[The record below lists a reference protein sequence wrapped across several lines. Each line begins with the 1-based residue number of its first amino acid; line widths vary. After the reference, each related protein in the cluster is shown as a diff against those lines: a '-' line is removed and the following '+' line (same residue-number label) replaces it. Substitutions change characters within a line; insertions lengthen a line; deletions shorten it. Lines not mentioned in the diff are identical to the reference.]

1 MFEIIE
7 KEQEPSGQWR
17 IRAIVSADESMFLWF
32 GAEPAQA
39 DIDNAI
45 DAQLQQ
51 RLLSNPVIVES
62 GELKCTAWQFRKALN
77 ALGLRDAVEAA
88 IAASGDQNIK
98 DGWQYT
104 SEFHRYAPLVIQFGQ
119 VLGKTGAEMD
129 ALFALAGTL

>member
-1 MFEIIE
+1 MYEIIE

-32 GAEPAQA
+32 GVEPEQA
-39 DIDNAI
+39 DIDRAI
-45 DAQLQQ
+45 DTQLRQ
-51 RLLSNPVIVES
+51 RILGNPVIVEA

-77 ALGLRDAVEAA
+77 VLGLRAAVESA
-88 IAASGDQNIK
+88 IAASSDQNIK

-104 SEFHRYAPLVIQFGQ
+104 SDFHRYAPLVIQFGQ
-119 VLGKTGAEMD
+119 ALGKTDAEMD